1 MVSHT
6 PSPDTQTIVGHRHH
20 QHDHHAED
28 LPGDGWDGG
37 DGRSLLLDIGET
49 HISPADA
56 TVTAGPTDSTEGSES
71 NSAPQADKP
80 LDPETDPVGVIE
92 AALVRLVV
100 DVGVLAEEPVVRAF
114 TVLKATDMA
123 TYLRLRHA
131 AKITN
136 RGCSVTVLDK
146 LVSKEQPDSND
157 DSSAIDD
164 LVDIGR
170 TQCQLHHDAD
180 RLAVAIIPM
189 ADRQEVWRVLSTGYE
204 SWLRAA
210 YWRAKESGVPDMTLR
225 AALATLSAAGVN
237 DGDEVAVHLRAA
249 EAEPGYLIDLCDEH
263 WRAVHVTARGWQ
275 VLNTSPQLFTRTQS
289 QRALPVPQAGGD
301 LGLLW
306 QHVNIPADRRL
317 LVLTWLLDCF
327 RPDTPFP
334 ILELVGEQG
343 SAKSTTQ
350 SILRSLV
357 DPNKVMLRGRPKT
370 VEDIFVAAQNNWLVS
385 YENLSGLT
393 AEQQDAFCTLA
404 TGGGFASRQLYTNGE
419 EHVMETKRPV
429 VLNGIAVVATRP
441 DLIDRVIHVSMPVI
455 PATARKDDADTH
467 DAWESDRPLVFGALL
482 DLFASALAI
491 LPTVHL
497 THKQRMADYERLG
510 EAVARALDFDAG
522 HFQTLYAELVRAGID
537 RALESN
543 SVAQV
548 LDKYIQEHIT
558 PFNWQGTAGQLYD
571 LLNGQ
576 VLLDRSTDRSTWP
589 KSPKGLADQLRR
601 IAPAYRAK
609 GVEISHLGHSREG
622 AIWRIATTS
631 TTPESR
637 TFDAT
642 PPSVNPTPVGGTRY
656 GEHRE

>member
-6 PSPDTQTIVGHRHH
+6 PSPDTQTIEGHRHNH
-20 QHDHHAED
+20 HDHHTEG
-28 LPGDGWDGG
+28 LPGDGCDDG

-56 TVTAGPTDSTEGSES
+56 TVTAAATGHTEGSDAS
-71 NSAPQADKP
+71 SVPQANQSV
-80 LDPETDPVGVIE
+80 DPETDPVGVIE
-92 AALVRLVV
+92 AALVRLID

-146 LVSKEQPDSND
+146 LVSKELPDSDN

-237 DGDEVAVHLRAA
+237 DGDEVAVHLRSA

-275 VLNTSPQLFTRTQS
+275 VLSTSPQLFTRTQS

-350 SILRSLV
+350 SVLRSLV
-357 DPNKVMLRGRPKT
+357 DP
-370 VEDIFVAAQNNWLVS
+370 
-385 YENLSGLT
+385 
-393 AEQQDAFCTLA
+393 
-404 TGGGFASRQLYTNGE
+404 
-419 EHVMETKRPV
+419 KR
-429 VLNGIAVVATRP
+429 
-441 DLIDRVIHVSMPVI
+441 
-455 PATARKDDADTH
+455 
-467 DAWESDRPLVFGALL
+467 
-482 DLFASALAI
+482 
-491 LPTVHL
+491 
-497 THKQRMADYERLG
+497 
-510 EAVARALDFDAG
+510 
-522 HFQTLYAELVRAGID
+522 
-537 RALESN
+537 
-543 SVAQV
+543 
-548 LDKYIQEHIT
+548 
-558 PFNWQGTAGQLYD
+558 
-571 LLNGQ
+571 
-576 VLLDRSTDRSTWP
+576 
-589 KSPKGLADQLRR
+589 
-601 IAPAYRAK
+601 
-609 GVEISHLGHSREG
+609 
-622 AIWRIATTS
+622 
-631 TTPESR
+631 
-637 TFDAT
+637 
-642 PPSVNPTPVGGTRY
+642 
-656 GEHRE
+656 

>member
-6 PSPDTQTIVGHRHH
+6 PSPNTQTIGGHRHNH
-20 QHDHHAED
+20 HDHHTED
-28 LPGDGWDGG
+28 LPGDGCDDG

-49 HISPADA
+49 HISTADA
-56 TVTAGPTDSTEGSES
+56 TVTAAATGNTEGSVA
-71 NSAPQADKP
+71 NSAPQTDEP
-80 LDPETDPVGVIE
+80 VDPETDPVGVIE
-92 AALVRLVV
+92 AALVRLID

-146 LVSKEQPDSND
+146 LVRDELPHSGEEP
-157 DSSAIDD
+157 SAIDD

-275 VLNTSPQLFTRTQS
+275 VLSSSPQLFTRTQS

-301 LGLLW
+301 LSLLW
-306 QHVNIPADRRL
+306 QHVNTPADRRL

-350 SILRSLV
+350 SVLRSLV

-467 DAWESDRPLVFGALL
+467 DAWERDRPRVFGALL
-482 DLFASALAI
+482 DLFAAALAI

-510 EAVARALDFDAG
+510 EAVARALGFEAG
-522 HFQTLYAELVRAGID
+522 HFQAQYAELVRAGID

-548 LDKYIQEHIT
+548 LDKYIQERIT

-576 VLLDRSTDRSTWP
+576 TLQDRSTDRSTWP
-589 KSPKGLADQLRR
+589 KSPKGLADQLRG

-622 AIWRIATTS
+622 AIWCIATT
-631 TTPESR
+631 PEFR

-642 PPSVNPTPVGGTRY
+642 PPSVSPVSVGGTRY
-656 GEHRE
+656 GAHRE

>member
-6 PSPDTQTIVGHRHH
+6 PSPDTQTIEGHRHNH
-20 QHDHHAED
+20 HDYHAKG
-28 LPGDGWDGG
+28 LPGDGCDDG

-56 TVTAGPTDSTEGSES
+56 TVTDAATGHTEGSDA
-71 NSAPQADKP
+71 NSDPQADEP
-80 LDPETDPVGVIE
+80 ADPETHPVGVIE
-92 AALVRLVV
+92 AALVRLVD

-146 LVSKEQPDSND
+146 LVSKELPDSD
-157 DSSAIDD
+157 TDSSAIDD

-189 ADRQEVWRVLSTGYE
+189 ADRQEVWRVISTGYE

-210 YWRAKESGVPDMTLR
+210 YWRTKESGVPDMTLR

-306 QHVNIPADRRL
+306 QHVNIPTDRRL

-350 SILRSLV
+350 SVLRSLV

-467 DAWESDRPLVFGALL
+467 AAWERDRPLVFGALL
-482 DLFASALAI
+482 DLFAAALAI

-510 EAVARALDFDAG
+510 EAVARALGFETG
-522 HFQTLYAELVRAGID
+522 HFQALYAELVRAGID

-548 LDKYIQEHIT
+548 LDKYIQERIT

-576 VLLDRSTDRSTWP
+576 TLLDRSTDRSTWP

-622 AIWRIATTS
+622 AIWRIATT
-631 TTPESR
+631 PEFR

-642 PPSVNPTPVGGTRY
+642 PPSVSPVSVGGTRY
-656 GEHRE
+656 GTHRE

>member
-1 MVSHT
+1 M
-6 PSPDTQTIVGHRHH
+6 
-20 QHDHHAED
+20 
-28 LPGDGWDGG
+28 
-37 DGRSLLLDIGET
+37 LDIGET

-56 TVTAGPTDSTEGSES
+56 TVTDAATGHTEGSDA
-71 NSAPQADKP
+71 NSDPQADEP
-80 LDPETDPVGVIE
+80 ADPETHPVGVIE
-92 AALVRLVV
+92 AALVRLVD

-146 LVSKEQPDSND
+146 LVSKELPDND
-157 DSSAIDD
+157 NDSSAIDD

-189 ADRQEVWRVLSTGYE
+189 ADRQEVWRVISTGYE

-210 YWRAKESGVPDMTLR
+210 YWRTKESGVPDMTLR

-306 QHVNIPADRRL
+306 QHVNIPTDRRL

-350 SILRSLV
+350 SVLRSLV

-467 DAWESDRPLVFGALL
+467 DAWERDRPLVFGALL

-510 EAVARALDFDAG
+510 EAVARALGFEAS
-522 HFQTLYAELVRAGID
+522 HFQALYAELVRAGID

-548 LDKYIQEHIT
+548 LDKHIQERIT

-576 VLLDRSTDRSTWP
+576 TLLDRSTDRSTWP

-622 AIWRIATTS
+622 AIWRIATT
-631 TTPESR
+631 PEFR

-642 PPSVNPTPVGGTRY
+642 PPGVNPTPVGGTRY
-656 GEHRE
+656 GAHRE